1 MHNEPVA
8 TQPQRATAY
17 PAVMA
22 VAGIALLLAGT
33 AWLLRLFD
41 EPVQRTPPPPAR
53 VEALTPQTIARMD
66 SPPFVYDAG
75 WRVAPDGADPRE
87 PADPWTMP
95 SGTVTF
101 AYTGSELAL
110 NLAPG
115 DYWGYIY
122 VTVDDAPAT
131 ELPLITGNVDSRGTP
146 AGYKPLYAP
155 ETQAP
160 ETQAPDPQASDAQVP
175 DTQAAQQTATPWI
188 VVHRSDHAGPH
199 QARIEVWRS
208 WGQMPL
214 RAIAVDALPAPGQP
228 VWPGVLLMVGGALC
242 LLAMLLG
249 PKTPRVRA
257 PSLPALARMRAGT
270 AHARTQRLAAWAAML
285 GGALV
290 VVGVGLTLWWAA
302 LAGVGLLALAGLLR
316 PVLWLGAFLAALPFY
331 FSITIPLLPHRSFSI
346 IDLGVMGGA
355 VLVVAHVL
363 LAAPERTRRRPALVE
378 WAAMLLAGWALVS
391 ATAAGRPDVALYE
404 WRTVFLYGAVFLVT
418 LTTAL
423 HRAADPDRDRR
434 LLVAAWLAGATVMA
448 AIGLWQFS
456 AGVMTITAE
465 GVQRVRG
472 LYGSPNNL
480 ALYLERT
487 VAVTLALA
495 LFLRGGRI
503 RWILLAATLVQG
515 AALLLTFSKGALLL
529 AVPVMLLTL
538 WVGGLGLLR
547 RQGRATAPLWAL
559 AGLAGL
565 MLLALLP
572 FLGTERF
579 QRVFDFSQGTG
590 FLRLQLWR
598 SSWQMARDHALLGV
612 GPDNFLYHYRSGYI
626 LPAAWQEPNLNHPHN
641 WFLDWWT
648 RLGIPGLAL
657 GLLYWSAGMARLWR
671 AFRHAHDEAALL
683 LGLLAASAAALA
695 HGLIDVSYAL
705 PDLMLVWAFFFAL
718 AVSAEV
724 RGKSGESSLPG

>member
-1 MHNEPVA
+1 MHNEPA
-8 TQPQRATAY
+8 AIQPQRATAY
-17 PAVMA
+17 ATIMA

-33 AWLLRLFD
+33 AWLLWLHD
-41 EPVQRTPPPPAR
+41 DAAQPTPPPPAR
-53 VEALTPQTIARMD
+53 VEALTAQTVARMD

-75 WRVAPDGADPRE
+75 WQVSATGADPGE

-101 AYTGSELAL
+101 AYTGRELAL

-131 ELPLITGNVDSRGTP
+131 ALPMITGNVDGHGAP

-155 ETQAP
+155 ENQTP
-160 ETQAPDPQASDAQVP
+160 ETQAGQQA
-175 DTQAAQQTATPWI
+175 TTPWL

-208 WGQMPL
+208 WGQTPL
-214 RAIAVDALPAPGQP
+214 RAVAVDALPAPGLP
-228 VWPGVLLMVGGALC
+228 VWPGVLLLVGGALC
-242 LLAMLLG
+242 LLTLLLG
-249 PKTPRVRA
+249 TKSPRMPV
-257 PSLPALARMRAGT
+257 PQLPALARVRAGT
-270 AHARTQRLAAWAAML
+270 AHARTQLFAAWAAML

-290 VVGVGLTLWWAA
+290 VTGVVLTLWWAA
-302 LAGVGLLALAGLLR
+302 LAGVGLLTLAGLLR
-316 PVLWLGAFLAALPFY
+316 PALWLGTFLAALPFY
-331 FSITIPLLPHRSFSI
+331 FSVTIPLLPHRSFSI
-346 IDLGVMGGA
+346 IDLGVLGGA
-355 VLVVAHVL
+355 ALVAAHVL
-363 LAAPERTRRRPALVE
+363 LAAPGRTRRRPTLVE

-391 ATAAGRPDVALYE
+391 ATAAGRPDVALHE
-404 WRTVFLYGAVFLVT
+404 WRTVFLYGAVFLMT

-423 HRAADPDRDRR
+423 HRAVDPEQDRR
-434 LLVAAWLAGATVMA
+434 LLVAAWLTGATVMA

-456 AGVMTITAE
+456 AGAMTITAE

-480 ALYLERT
+480 ALYLERS

-495 LFLRGGRI
+495 LFLRRGRV

-538 WVGGLGLLR
+538 CAGGLDLLR
-547 RQGRATAPLWAL
+547 RQGRSTAPLWAL

-579 QRVFDFSQGTG
+579 QRVFDFSKGTG

-612 GPDNFLYHYRSGYI
+612 GPDNFLYHYRSSYI

-648 RLGIPGLAL
+648 RLGIPGLVL

-671 AFRHAHDEAALL
+671 AFRHAHDEAALM

-724 RGKSGESSLPG
+724 RGKSGESSPPG